1 MDVLTPSPRII
12 QIDWRDSLEDTL
24 VQLTRASDR
33 TASRSPTTA
42 PLLTTAGP
50 TSIGLLY
57 KETVGTLMTEA
68 QFVEAVGFSNLVPGS
83 EALKLA
89 MFIGYSSGGISGVM
103 AALLGAIIPPT
114 VIMLTVASVLVRFQG
129 QDWMKH
135 FIKGMTPAI
144 VVLLALVA
152 WQLFR
157 AANPQAIKWRPLFL
171 ALASFIALYFGVSPQ
186 YVLIGAGILGVI
198 LYGQRSIE

>member
-1 MDVLTPSPRII
+1 MSEPSKFQVWSHLFWIF
-12 QIDWRDSLEDTL
+12 LK
-24 VQLTRASDR
+24 VN
-33 TASRSPTTA
+33 
-42 PLLTTAGP
+42 LLTTAGP

-57 KETVGTLMTEA
+57 KECVGKIMTEP

-89 MFIGYSSGGISGVM
+89 MFIGYSSGGIPGVL

-114 VIMLTVASVLVRFQG
+114 FIMLTVASLLVRFQG
-129 QDWMKH
+129 QEWMEH

-157 AANPQAIKWRPLFL
+157 VASPRSLQWRPLLLAALSFL
-171 ALASFIALYFGVSPQ
+171 ALYFGTAPQ

-198 LYGQRSIE
+198 LYSPRRF